1 MDNPDLIES
10 IKKII
15 LPLLEEKGL
24 ELVELKFLR
33 APLGQ
38 MLQLLVD
45 RVGAGVSLGECA
57 DLNKRIGFILDEQG
71 MINDKY
77 ILEVSSPGLD
87 RPLKTKNDF
96 LRSLGK
102 QARFFLL
109 ENVNNKIEFTG
120 VIKKVEG
127 DLVYVEVEGSQ
138 WQVPISKIRIAKLVF

>member
-45 RVGAGVSLGECA
+45 RPGTGISLGECA
-57 DLNKRIGFILDEQG
+57 NLNKEIGFILEEQG
-71 MINDKY
+71 IINDRY

-102 QARFFLL
+102 PARFFLL

-127 DLVYVEVEGSQ
+127 DLAYVEVEGLD
-138 WQVPISKIRIAKLVF
+138 WQVPISKIRMAKLVF